1 MITMAAVDKRMAI
14 LVVDDVQFVRR
25 ELKVQLRKLGFDN
38 VDTAENGR
46 QALDKMRDR
55 EYGLVI
61 SDWVMEPMDGMAL
74 LQEIRRDTNLG
85 KTPFIMITG
94 NIQPEQVSAAKK
106 AGVNS
111 YIAKPF
117 NVVTL
122 KQRLES
128 VLGPLG
134 PAPSGTFAH

>member
-1 MITMAAVDKRMAI
+1 MAVDKKMKI

-25 ELKVQLRKLGFDN
+25 ELKVQLRKLGFEN
-38 VDTAENGR
+38 VDAAENGR
-46 QALDKMRDR
+46 QALEMMRGQG
-55 EYGLVI
+55 YGLVI
-61 SDWVMEPMDGMAL
+61 SDWVMEPMNGFEL

-85 KTPFIMITG
+85 GTPFIMITG
-94 NIQPEQVSAAKK
+94 NIQPEQVAAAKK

-134 PAPSGTFAH
+134 PAPAGTFAH

>member
-1 MITMAAVDKRMAI
+1 MGVDKRMNI

-25 ELKVQLRKLGFDN
+25 ELRVQLRKLGFENIDA
-38 VDTAENGR
+38 AENGR
-46 QALDKMRDR
+46 QALEMMRAGKG
-55 EYGLVI
+55 YGLVI
-61 SDWVMEPMDGMAL
+61 SDWVMDPMTGIEL
-74 LQEIRRDTNLG
+74 LQEIRRDADLQA
-85 KTPFIMITG
+85 TPFIMITG
-94 NIQPEQVSAAKK
+94 NIQPEQVVAAKK

-134 PAPSGTFAH
+134 APPALAH

>member
-1 MITMAAVDKRMAI
+1 MTVDKRMNI

-25 ELKVQLRKLGFDN
+25 ELRVQLRKLGFDN
-38 VDTAENGR
+38 VDAAENGLG
-46 QALDKMRDR
+46 ALQMMRGGK

-61 SDWVMEPMDGMAL
+61 SDWVMEPMSGLEL
-74 LQEIRRDTNLG
+74 LQEIRRDSNLA

-94 NIQPEQVSAAKK
+94 NIQPDQVVAAKK
-106 AGVNS
+106 AGVNG

-122 KQRLES
+122 KQRIES

-134 PAPSGTFAH
+134 QPPQPVIQS

>member
-1 MITMAAVDKRMAI
+1 MSVDKRMNI

-25 ELKVQLRKLGFDN
+25 ELRVQLRKLGFEN
-38 VDTAENGR
+38 IEAAENGL
-46 QALDKMRDR
+46 QALQLMRSGKS
-55 EYGLVI
+55 YGLVI
-61 SDWVMEPMDGMAL
+61 SDWVMDPMSGLEL
-74 LQEIRRDTNLG
+74 LQEIRRDENLA

-94 NIQPEQVSAAKK
+94 NIQPEQVVAAKK

-122 KQRLES
+122 KQRIES

-134 PAPSGTFAH
+134 APPQPVTT

>member
-1 MITMAAVDKRMAI
+1 MAVDKKMGI
-14 LVVDDVQFVRR
+14 LVVDDIQFVRR
-25 ELKVQLRKLGFDN
+25 ELKMQLRKLGFEN
-38 VDTAENGR
+38 VDAAENGR
-46 QALDKMRDR
+46 QALEMMRGR
-55 EYGLVI
+55 GYGLVI
-61 SDWVMEPMDGMAL
+61 SDWVMEPMDGMEL
-74 LQEIRRDTNLG
+74 LQEMRRDQNLAQV
-85 KTPFIMITG
+85 PFIMVTG
-94 NIQPEQVSAAKK
+94 NIQPDHIVAAKK

-134 PAPSGTFAH
+134 PMPSGTFAH

>member
-1 MITMAAVDKRMAI
+1 MAVDKRMAI

-25 ELKVQLRKLGFDN
+25 ELTVQLRKLGFDN
-38 VDTAENGR
+38 VDVAENGR
-46 QALDKMRDR
+46 QALEMMRDR
-55 EYGLVI
+55 AYGLVI
-61 SDWVMEPMDGMAL
+61 SDWVMEPMDGFAL
-74 LQEIRRDTNLG
+74 LQEIRRDEALG

-94 NIQPEQVSAAKK
+94 QIKPDQVAAAKK

-134 PAPSGTFAH
+134 PMPTGTFAH

>member
-1 MITMAAVDKRMAI
+1 MAVDKKMSI
-14 LVVDDVQFVRR
+14 LIVDDVQFVRR
-25 ELKVQLRKLGFDN
+25 ELKVQLRKLGFEN
-38 VDTAENGR
+38 VDVAENGR
-46 QALDKMRDR
+46 QALELMRGR
-55 EYGLVI
+55 GYGLVI
-61 SDWVMEPMDGMAL
+61 SDWVMEPMNGIEL
-74 LQEIRRDTNLG
+74 LQEIRRDQNLG

-94 NIQPEQVSAAKK
+94 NIQPEQVAAAKK

-134 PAPSGTFAH
+134 PMPSGTFSH

>member
-1 MITMAAVDKRMAI
+1 MSSVDKKMNI

-25 ELKVQLRKLGFDN
+25 ELRVQLRKLGFDN
-38 VDTAENGR
+38 IDAAENGR
-46 QALDKMRDR
+46 QALEMMRGGK

-61 SDWVMEPMDGMAL
+61 SDWVMDPMTGLEL
-74 LQEIRRDTNLG
+74 LQEIRRDSKFG

-94 NIQPEQVSAAKK
+94 NIQPEQVVAAKK
-106 AGVNS
+106 AGVNG

-134 PAPSGTFAH
+134 VPPQTFAT

>member
-1 MITMAAVDKRMAI
+1 MAVDKRMSV
-14 LVVDDVQFVRR
+14 LVVDDVAFVRR

-38 VDTAENGR
+38 VDVAENGR
-46 QALDKMRDR
+46 QALELMRSGKR
-55 EYGLVI
+55 YGLVI
-61 SDWVMEPMDGMAL
+61 SDWVMAPMDGIEL
-74 LQEIRRDTNLG
+74 LQEIRRDQDLG
-85 KTPFIMITG
+85 QTPFIMITG
-94 NIQPEQVSAAKK
+94 NIQPEQVVAAKK

-134 PAPSGTFAH
+134 LPPQALAH

>member
-1 MITMAAVDKRMAI
+1 MGVDKRMNI

-25 ELKVQLRKLGFDN
+25 ELRVQLRKLGFENIDA
-38 VDTAENGR
+38 AENGR
-46 QALDKMRDR
+46 QALEMMRAGKG
-55 EYGLVI
+55 YGLVI
-61 SDWVMEPMDGMAL
+61 SDWVMDPMTGLEL
-74 LQEIRRDTNLG
+74 LQEIRRDTNLQA
-85 KTPFIMITG
+85 TPFIMITG
-94 NIQPEQVSAAKK
+94 NIQPEQVAAAKK

-134 PAPSGTFAH
+134 APPALAH

>member
-1 MITMAAVDKRMAI
+1 MSVDKNMSI
-14 LVVDDVQFVRR
+14 LVVDDIQFVRR
-25 ELKVQLRKLGFDN
+25 ELKVQLRKLGFEN
-38 VDTAENGR
+38 VDAAENGR
-46 QALDKMRDR
+46 QALEMMRGR
-55 EYGLVI
+55 GYGLVI
-61 SDWVMEPMDGMAL
+61 SDWVMEPMNGIEL
-74 LQEIRRDTNLG
+74 LEEMRRDQSLAQV
-85 KTPFIMITG
+85 PFIMVTG
-94 NIQPEQVSAAKK
+94 NIKPDHIVAAKK

-134 PAPSGTFAH
+134 PMPTGTFAH

>member
-1 MITMAAVDKRMAI
+1 MAVDKKMKI

-25 ELKVQLRKLGFDN
+25 ELKVQLRKLGFEN
-38 VDTAENGR
+38 VDAAENGR
-46 QALDKMRDR
+46 QALEMMRGQG
-55 EYGLVI
+55 YGLVI
-61 SDWVMEPMDGMAL
+61 SDWVMEPMDGFEL

-94 NIQPEQVSAAKK
+94 NIQPEQVTAAKK

-134 PAPSGTFAH
+134 PMPTGTFSH

>member
-1 MITMAAVDKRMAI
+1 MAVDKKMKI

-25 ELKVQLRKLGFDN
+25 ELKVQLRKLGFEN
-38 VDTAENGR
+38 VDAAENGR
-46 QALDKMRDR
+46 QALEMMRGQG
-55 EYGLVI
+55 YGLVI
-61 SDWVMEPMDGMAL
+61 SDWVMEPMDGFTL

-94 NIQPEQVSAAKK
+94 NIQPEQVAAAKK

-134 PAPSGTFAH
+134 PMPSGTFSH

>member
-1 MITMAAVDKRMAI
+1 MAADKRMAI
-14 LVVDDVQFVRR
+14 LVVDDVPFVRR
-25 ELKVQLRKLGFDN
+25 EVKVQLRHLGFEN

-46 QALDKMRDR
+46 QALEMMRGR
-55 EYGLVI
+55 TYGLVI
-61 SDWVMEPMDGMAL
+61 SDWVMEPMDGFAL
-74 LQEIRRDTNLG
+74 LQEVRRDEALG

-94 NIQPEQVSAAKK
+94 NIQPDQVTAAKK

-128 VLGPLG
+128 VIGPLG
-134 PAPSGTFAH
+134 PTPSGTFAH

>member
-1 MITMAAVDKRMAI
+1 MAVDKRMAV

-38 VDTAENGR
+38 VDVAENGR
-46 QALDKMRDR
+46 QALQMLRSGR
-55 EYGLVI
+55 PYGLVI
-61 SDWVMEPMDGMAL
+61 SDWVMEPMDGIEL
-74 LQEIRRDTNLG
+74 LQEVRRDQNLG
-85 KTPFIMITG
+85 QTPFIMVTG

-134 PAPSGTFAH
+134 PMPAGTFAH

>member
-1 MITMAAVDKRMAI
+1 MAVDKRMSI

-25 ELKVQLRKLGFDN
+25 ELKMQLRKLGFEN
-38 VDTAENGR
+38 VDVAENGR
-46 QALDKMRDR
+46 QALEMMRAGKG
-55 EYGLVI
+55 YGLVI
-61 SDWVMEPMDGMAL
+61 SDWVMEPMDGFEL
-74 LQEIRRDTNLG
+74 LQEIRRDQNLG
-85 KTPFIMITG
+85 QTPFIMITG
-94 NIQPEQVSAAKK
+94 NIQPDQVVAAKK

-134 PAPSGTFAH
+134 PMPTGTFAH

>member
-1 MITMAAVDKRMAI
+1 MTVDKHMNI

-25 ELKVQLRKLGFDN
+25 ELRVQLRKLGFEN
-38 VDTAENGR
+38 IEAAENGL
-46 QALDKMRDR
+46 QALQLMRSGKG
-55 EYGLVI
+55 YGLVI
-61 SDWVMEPMDGMAL
+61 SDWVMEPMSGLDL
-74 LQEIRRDTNLG
+74 LQEIRRDANLA

-94 NIQPEQVSAAKK
+94 NIQPEQVVAAKK

-122 KQRLES
+122 KQRIES

-134 PAPSGTFAH
+134 PVPQAVAH

>member
-1 MITMAAVDKRMAI
+1 
-14 LVVDDVQFVRR
+14 
-25 ELKVQLRKLGFDN
+25 
-38 VDTAENGR
+38 
-46 QALDKMRDR
+46 
-55 EYGLVI
+55 
-61 SDWVMEPMDGMAL
+61 
-74 LQEIRRDTNLG
+74 
-85 KTPFIMITG
+85 MITG